1 MRTIQDLLFVSF
13 DLYSRH
19 SCRAIMLIISITGT
33 LGAGKGTIV
42 EYLQSKDFTH
52 YSVREFIL
60 REVTRRG
67 LEPNRDNIT
76 LVANDLRKSNSP
88 YYLIEEI
95 LKVARKENKNCV
107 IESVRAVG
115 EIEYLRKNVENFFL
129 FGIDA
134 DIKSRY
140 ERVIKRKTSTDN
152 VTFEKFVADEKRES
166 DNIDPWKGNLPAC
179 IKLADYVFQNN
190 GSKVELF
197 VDVEKVIRE
206 MQEKISK

>member
-1 MRTIQDLLFVSF
+1 
-13 DLYSRH
+13 
-19 SCRAIMLIISITGT
+19 MLIISITGT

-42 EYLQSKDFTH
+42 EYLQSKGFMH

-76 LVANDLRKSNSP
+76 LVANDVRKPNSP

-115 EIEYLRKNVENFFL
+115 EIEYLRKNVKNFLL

-134 DIKSRY
+134 DIQKRY
-140 ERVIKRKTSTDN
+140 ERISARKSSTDN
-152 VTFEKFVADEKRES
+152 VSFEKFVADEKKES

-179 IKLADYVFQNN
+179 LKLADYIFQNN
-190 GSKVELF
+190 GTKEELF
-197 VDVEKVIRE
+197 AEVEKVL
-206 MQEKISK
+206 EKTSTVGVR

>member
-1 MRTIQDLLFVSF
+1 
-13 DLYSRH
+13 
-19 SCRAIMLIISITGT
+19 MLIISITGT

-42 EYLQSKDFTH
+42 EYLQSKGFMH

>member
-42 EYLQSKDFTH
+42 EYLQSKGFMH

-115 EIEYLRKNVENFFL
+115 EIEYLRKNVKNFLL

-134 DIKSRY
+134 DIQKRY
-140 ERVIKRKTSTDN
+140 ERISARKSSTDN
-152 VTFEKFVADEKRES
+152 VSFEKFVADEKKES

-179 IKLADYVFQNN
+179 LKLADYIFQNN
-190 GSKVELF
+190 GTKEELF
-197 VDVEKVIRE
+197 AEVEKVL
-206 MQEKISK
+206 EKTSTVGVR